1 MPFPIDVNQLI
12 QGNTRELAK
21 AITLVESTHPEDQA
35 AAHDLLKALPT
46 LVRQPLKIG
55 ISGPPG
61 VGKSTLLESLGL
73 KLIDQGKKVAI
84 LAIDPSSS
92 LSAGSILGDKT
103 RMVHL
108 AKHPHA
114 FIRPQPSKGHLGGV
128 SIGTQAA
135 LSVLGVAGFDVL
147 FVETVGTGQSEA
159 EVRSLVDVFV
169 LLVQPASGDDL
180 QWMKRGSL
188 ELADILVV
196 TKNDGALAAYA
207 KQTQRALKASIAL
220 QSQCH
225 AQVLTLS
232 AVTQDGLDAL
242 LNAITNC

>member
-1 MPFPIDVNQLI
+1 MSFPIDVNQLI

-35 AAHDLLKALPT
+35 AAHDLLKTLPT
-46 LVRQPLKIG
+46 SVRQPLKIG

-61 VGKSTLLESLGL
+61 VGKSTLLENLGL
-73 KLIDQGKKVAI
+73 KLIEQGKRVAI
-84 LAIDPSSS
+84 LAVDPSSS

-108 AKHPHA
+108 AKHPYA

-128 SIGTQAA
+128 SLGTQAA
-135 LSVLGVAGFDVL
+135 LRVLAAVGFDVL

-188 ELADILVV
+188 ELADILLV
-196 TKNDGALAAYA
+196 TKDDGPLATYA

-225 AQVLTLS
+225 ARVLTFS
-232 AVTQDGLDAL
+232 AVTQNGLDAL
-242 LNAITNC
+242 LKAIMNC